1 MRFPIA
7 AAFASVVF
15 TPCLSAAEENIRI
28 LPDQAILA
36 CQAKAEHELS
46 KRAGEVIAIKRYDAD
61 AMENFMF
68 RVKGLFSAKLA
79 ERAEVVEV
87 ECEVSS
93 SRGVEVFTMLVGMDE

>member
-1 MRFPIA
+1 MRFPVA
-7 AAFASVVF
+7 AAVASI
-15 TPCLSAAEENIRI
+15 TLAPCLSAAADNIRI

-68 RVKGLFSAKLA
+68 RVKGLFSAKLG
-79 ERAEVVEV
+79 EREEVVEV

-93 SRGVEVFTMLVGMDE
+93 SQGVEVFTMLVGMDE